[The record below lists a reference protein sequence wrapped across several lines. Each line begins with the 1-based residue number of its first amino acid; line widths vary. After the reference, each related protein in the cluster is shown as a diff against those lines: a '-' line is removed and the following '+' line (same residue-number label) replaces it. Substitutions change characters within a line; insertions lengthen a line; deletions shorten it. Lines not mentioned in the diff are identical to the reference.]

1 MKQILINA
9 SQREELRLAIVEDNK
24 LAELDI
30 DLPSKNI
37 KSNIYKGTISR
48 VEPSLE
54 AAFVNFGRS
63 RHGFL
68 PFKEISPD
76 IFTPGKQKSSRDC
89 IESGKEIVVQID
101 KEERG
106 SKGAA
111 LSTFLSLAGKYLV
124 LLPKNPNTGGVSRRL
139 EGNDRLAAKK
149 LLSEMNIPNGMS
161 VILRTSGLDTNKETL
176 EWDMNYLIQIFESI
190 LESSVLK
197 KAPFLIYEESSML
210 ARVIRDYTDES
221 IDEVIIDDQKFYD
234 DFINAKNHFIPHSK
248 VKVEHYTKPVPIFSN
263 FGIETQLQSVYRKK
277 VTLPSGGNI
286 VFDTTEALTSI
297 DVNSAKSTK
306 GGDIEETALNTNL
319 EAALSLSTQLRLR
332 DIGGLIVVDFID
344 MMSINSQKSVMKKM
358 AELAKIDKA
367 KIQFTRISKFGLM
380 EISRQKLK
388 SSIIDNNSQ
397 QCPTC
402 GGVGY
407 IKSLSSLS
415 VNLVRMLE
423 EEAMRNSKPLTVYL
437 PVRLATFLLND
448 KRELIQGIETRQKVN
463 IKVVP
468 DSTIEGANYHID
480 RENRTSE
487 EFKAS
492 LNKINDKNTKTLNET
507 SSHYEEAI
515 VSAVTPKSAPPKP
528 ISRKKIVHK
537 KKSNLLKNIIDK
549 IKSIFGIKSK
559 KVYRNRSYNAIRMYN
574 KHSYNKYNNKFKSFN
589 RKKGYQGKNSNYKKP
604 INRPQNKASNS
615 D

>member
-139 EGNDRLAAKK
+139 EGNDRLVAKK
-149 LLSEMNIPNGMS
+149 LLSEMNVPDGMS

-515 VSAVTPKSAPPKP
+515 VSAVTPKSVPPKP

-559 KVYRNRSYNAIRMYN
+559 KVYRNRSYNARRKYN
-574 KHSYNKYNNKFKSFN
+574 KNSYNKYNNKFKSFN
-589 RKKGYQGKNSNYKKP
+589 RKKGYQGKNSSYKKP
-604 INRPQNKASNS
+604 INSQQKKANNS